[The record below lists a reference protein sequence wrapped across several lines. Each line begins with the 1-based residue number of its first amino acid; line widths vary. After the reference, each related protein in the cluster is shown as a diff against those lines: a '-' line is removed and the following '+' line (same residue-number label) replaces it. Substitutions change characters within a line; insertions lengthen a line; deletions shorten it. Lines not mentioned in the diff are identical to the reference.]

1 VAKTIAALQVALDL
15 ESAQFVKASDEA
27 KRKANELSDSLEAS
41 GSRASKASGG
51 MQQLAASKSQL
62 GDVARNAGFQ
72 IQDFAV
78 QVGSGQSAA
87 VALGQQLPQLLSAF
101 GTFGVVLGTVAAISI
116 PLVAAGFQALVGNL
130 KTAEEASK
138 DLTSASS
145 AFTAAN
151 NAASQSLAQ
160 LAGVFNAQAGPA
172 LKMLYEQLLGIAQ
185 LNLAD
190 KMRDF
195 ANSFIGNFASI
206 ARLAMPE
213 FLRVFMDTPGEKL
226 GKQFGIT
233 SDEAEKLLATLREFE
248 RGTVPFAVLRDHVLA
263 LQLQTR
269 KATDEGRANI
279 QQLLKTLTDFEE
291 ARSRLTPPQ
300 KAAQDEA
307 KKAADARVAFIE
319 RMQIERLRLAGLPE
333 DGITGA
339 EAVLMREA
347 AKHGREAERQ
357 ALKTIELQRQIT
369 REKLQQSLVER
380 EQANTLAFMENI
392 HKRILL
398 LRGDPSKGLTGPEAQ
413 FMLDALEHGPQAI
426 ALAQELLQVQQ
437 EIAKTKKDEAE
448 AEKVAT
454 RARQEEVARH
464 RARQAQLRATR
475 SPQSVLDD
483 ELRQIQVDF
492 MDGILNREEA
502 DLLGKKAVDD
512 FNKAISKTKGPLE
525 DLMRMVDKTGEQ
537 FTDTFVRMAL
547 TGKIEMGNM
556 VNSIIADL
564 MRMTVKSTITEPLFA
579 FIKTVLPVPGRALG
593 GPVEANKP
601 YLVGEKGPELF
612 VPRFAGAVVANSQMS
627 TSGQTVNNYYINAI
641 DTKSFEERLLQ
652 SNKTIWAAHT
662 YASKSLSPAGRI

>member
-51 MQQLAASKSQL
+51 VQQLATSKSQL
-62 GDVARNAGFQ
+62 GDVARNAGYQ

-78 QVGSGQSAA
+78 QVGSGQSAV
-87 VALGQQLPQLLSAF
+87 VALGQQLPQLLSSF
-101 GTFGVVLGTVAAISI
+101 GTFGVVLGTLAAIGI
-116 PLVAAGFQALVGNL
+116 PLVSAGFQALVGNL

-172 LKMLYEQLLGIAQ
+172 LKMLYEQLLTIAQ

-233 SDEAEKLLATLREFE
+233 ADEAEKLLATLREFE
-248 RGTVPFAVLRDHVLA
+248 RGTVPFVVLRDHVLA

-269 KATDEGRANI
+269 KATEEGRANI

-307 KKAADARVAFIE
+307 KKAADARAAFIE

-339 EAVLMREA
+339 EAVLMLEA

-357 ALKTIELQRQIT
+357 ALKTIQLQRALNAEKQSQKELDELIDKLQKEHTKELQKQRQ
-369 REKLQQSLVER
+369 
-380 EQANTLAFMENI
+380 
-392 HKRILL
+392 
-398 LRGDPSKGLTGPEAQ
+398 
-413 FMLDALEHGPQAI
+413 
-426 ALAQELLQVQQ
+426 
-437 EIAKTKKDEAE
+437 EAE
-448 AEKVAT
+448 AAE
-454 RARQEEVARH
+454 RAEHSRRIQAKRFEQQRMADIADKLDAARTPL
-464 RARQAQLRATR
+464 QI
-475 SPQSVLDD
+475 LDA
-483 ELRQIQVDF
+483 ELEQIQRDF
-492 MDGILNREEA
+492 LAMRITFEEA
-502 DLLGKKAVDD
+502 ELLSSKAVD
-512 FNKAISKTKGPLE
+512 NLAKSIRKTKEPLDE
-525 DLMRMVDKTGEQ
+525 LMRMVDRTGER
-537 FTDTFVRMAL
+537 FTDAFVQMAL
-547 TGKIEMGNM
+547 TGKVAMGNM
-556 VNSIIADL
+556 VNSIVADL
-564 MRMTVKSTITEPLFA
+564 FRMSVKTTITDPLFA
-579 FIKTVLPVPGRALG
+579 FIKTVLPIPGRALG
-593 GPVEANKP
+593 GPVAANQP

-612 VPRFAGAVVANSQMS
+612 VPRFAGTVVANSGMS
-627 TSGQTVNNYYINAI
+627 TGNQTVNNYYINAI
-641 DTKSFEERLLQ
+641 DTKSFEDRLLQ
-652 SNKTIWAAHT
+652 SNKTVWAAHT